1 MSKRRKFSAEFK
13 RGAVEQASRPG
24 VSCAQVARELGIRDS
39 LLTRWKR
46 EAQTAGKAAFA
57 GTGSPRD
64 EEVARLKREL
74 ARITKERGFF
84 ARSGDVLC
92 QGIILRYQVI
102 ERCRDEFPVRLM
114 CRCLRVSTSG
124 YYDWSK
130 RLPSA
135 RQRDNE
141 RLLGRIHALHQDSRG
156 TLGAGRMQEDLAD
169 EGLMASRN
177 RVARLMAAAGL
188 QGWPRPKR
196 RGQRAQPALT
206 PPGVRNLLERD
217 FSASEPETKWVTD
230 ITEIQ
235 TQQAKLYL
243 CVVLDLFDQ
252 RIVGWSMHH
261 RQDRQMVIRAVQM
274 AVWQRQEQH
283 RLILHSDRG
292 SQFRSGDYQDY
303 LAANGLLCSMSAVGH
318 CGDNAACEGFFGL
331 LKRER
336 IYRTTYPT
344 LDAARSDVFEYIERR
359 HNPRMRRRTVK
370 QDQKFSALSKQS
382 VISG

>member
-46 EAQTAGKAAFA
+46 EAETVGKAAFA

-102 ERCRDEFPVRLM
+102 ERCRDEFPIRLM

-156 TLGAGRMQEDLAD
+156 TLGAGRMQEDLVE

-177 RVARLMAAAGL
+177 RVARLMALAGL

-206 PPGVRNLLERD
+206 PPCVRNLLERD
-217 FSASEPETKWVTD
+217 FSALEPETKWVTD
-230 ITEIQ
+230 ITEIK

-283 RLILHSDRG
+283 PLILHSDRG

-344 LDAARSDVFEYIERR
+344 LDAARSDMFEYIERR
-359 HNPRMRRRTVK
+359 HNPRMRRRRVK
-370 QDQKFSALSKQS
+370 QDQKFSTLSKQS

>member
-46 EAQTAGKAAFA
+46 EAETVGKAAFA

-74 ARITKERGFF
+74 VRITKERGFF

-102 ERCRDEFPVRLM
+102 ERCRDEFPIRLM

-156 TLGAGRMQEDLAD
+156 TLGAGRMQEDLVE

-177 RVARLMAAAGL
+177 RVARLMALAGL

-206 PPGVRNLLERD
+206 PPCVRNLLERD
-217 FSASEPETKWVTD
+217 FSALEPETKWVTD
-230 ITEIQ
+230 ITEIK

-283 RLILHSDRG
+283 PLILHSDRG

-344 LDAARSDVFEYIERR
+344 LDAARSDMFEYIERR
-359 HNPRMRRRTVK
+359 HNPRMRRRRVK
-370 QDQKFSALSKQS
+370 QDQKFSTLSKQS

>member
-46 EAQTAGKAAFA
+46 EAQTAGKAAFV

-102 ERCRDEFPVRLM
+102 ERCRDEFPIRLM

-141 RLLGRIHALHQDSRG
+141 RLLSRIHALHQDSRG
-156 TLGAGRMQEDLAD
+156 TLGAGRMQEDLVE
-169 EGLMASRN
+169 EGLLASRN

-196 RGQRAQPALT
+196 RGQRAQPTLT

-217 FSASEPETKWVTD
+217 FSALEPETKWVTD
-230 ITEIQ
+230 ITEIK

-274 AVWQRQEQH
+274 AVWQRQERH
-283 RLILHSDRG
+283 PLILHSDRG

-359 HNPRMRRRTVK
+359 HNPRMRRRRVK

>member
-46 EAQTAGKAAFA
+46 EAETVGKAAFA

-102 ERCRDEFPVRLM
+102 ERCRDEFPIRLM

-135 RQRDNE
+135 RQHDNE
-141 RLLGRIHALHQDSRG
+141 RLLSRIHALHQDSRG
-156 TLGAGRMQEDLAD
+156 TLGAGRMQEDLVE
-169 EGLMASRN
+169 EGLLASRN
-177 RVARLMAAAGL
+177 RVARLMALAGL

-217 FSASEPETKWVTD
+217 FSALEPETKWVTD
-230 ITEIQ
+230 ITEIK

-283 RLILHSDRG
+283 PLILHSDRG
-292 SQFRSGDYQDY
+292 SQFRSGDCQDY

-336 IYRTTYPT
+336 IYRTKYPT

-359 HNPRMRRRTVK
+359 HNPRMRRRRVK

-382 VISG
+382 